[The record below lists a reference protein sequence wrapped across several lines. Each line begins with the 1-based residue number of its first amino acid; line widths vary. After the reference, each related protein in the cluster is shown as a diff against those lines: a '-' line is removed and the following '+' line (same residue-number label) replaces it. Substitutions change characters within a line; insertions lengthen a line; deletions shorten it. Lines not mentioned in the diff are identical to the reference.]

1 MSTSAHICI
10 IDDDAELSGL
20 LRKRLSDYGFTVSHF
35 PTGEAFFAPAELP
48 VFDLIILDVMLP
60 GEDGLSICR
69 RLRENGSIWADVP
82 ILFLSALGESV
93 DRVIG
98 LEVGGDDY
106 LAKPFETRELIA
118 RVKALLRRAARKVQW
133 VTAENPSFAGWTLD
147 LLSRQLIDSEGV
159 VVPLSS
165 GEFRLLSLFIE
176 HPQRILSR
184 ERIMELSSL
193 KGGGIY
199 DRSIDTQIKRLR
211 GKLRDDGRKP
221 SIIVTMRGD
230 GYMLACDVTHPS

>member
-1 MSTSAHICI
+1 MSKFSVKKPLTIFVVVVAVLVLGVVSYLSFGSESARLDTIQTA
-10 IDDDAELSGL
+10 AE
-20 LRKRLSDYGFTVSHF
+20 
-35 PTGEAFFAPAELP
+35 
-48 VFDLIILDVMLP
+48 
-60 GEDGLSICR
+60 
-69 RLRENGSIWADVP
+69 
-82 ILFLSALGESV
+82 
-93 DRVIG
+93 
-98 LEVGGDDY
+98 
-106 LAKPFETRELIA
+106 
-118 RVKALLRRAARKVQW
+118 
-133 VTAENPSFAGWTLD
+133 
-147 LLSRQLIDSEGV
+147 LIDSEGGI
-159 VVPLSS
+159 VPLSS

-230 GYMLACDVTHPS
+230 GYMLACDVTHTS

>member
-10 IDDDAELSGL
+10 IDDDSELSGL
-20 LRKRLSDYGFTVSHF
+20 LRKRLFDYGFSVSHF
-35 PTGEAFFAPAELP
+35 PTGEAFFAAAENP

-69 RLRENGSIWADVP
+69 RLREAGSLWADVP

-118 RVKALLRRAARKVQW
+118 RVKALLRRATRKVQW
-133 VTAENPSFAGWTLD
+133 VAAENPHFAGWTLD
-147 LLSRQLIDSEGV
+147 LLSRQLIDGDGV

-165 GEFRLLSLFIE
+165 GEFRLLSLFLE

-230 GYMLACDVTHPS
+230 GYMLACDVTRTS

>member
-20 LRKRLSDYGFTVSHF
+20 LRKRLSDYGFAVSHF
-35 PTGEAFFAPAELP
+35 SHGEAFFAADDRPL
-48 VFDLIILDVMLP
+48 FDLIILDVMLP

-69 RLRENGSIWADVP
+69 RLREVGSPWADVP

-118 RVKALLRRAARKVQW
+118 RVKALLRRATRKVQW

-165 GEFRLLSLFIE
+165 GEFRLLSLFLE
-176 HPQRILSR
+176 HPQRVLSR
-184 ERIMELSSL
+184 ERIMELSAL

-230 GYMLACDVTHPS
+230 GYMLACDVTRTS

>member
-20 LRKRLSDYGFTVSHF
+20 LKKRLCDYGFSVSHF
-35 PTGEAFFAPAELP
+35 PTGEAFFAPSELP
-48 VFDLIILDVMLP
+48 AFDLIILDVMLP

-69 RLRENGSIWADVP
+69 RLREAGSQWADVP

-133 VTAENPSFAGWTLD
+133 VAAENPSFAGWTLD
-147 LLSRQLIDSEGV
+147 LLS
-159 VVPLSS
+159 
-165 GEFRLLSLFIE
+165 LFLE

-184 ERIMELSSL
+184 ERIMELSSP

-211 GKLRDDGRKP
+211 IKLRDDGRRP

-230 GYMLACDVTHPS
+230 GYMLACDVTRSS

>member
-20 LRKRLSDYGFTVSHF
+20 LRKRLSDYGFTVTHF
-35 PTGEAFFAPAELP
+35 PAGESFFAHGDLP
-48 VFDLIILDVMLP
+48 PFDLIILDVMLP
-60 GEDGLSICR
+60 GEDGLTICR
-69 RLRENGSIWADVP
+69 RLREAGSPWADVP
-82 ILFLSALGESV
+82 ILFLRALGESV

-118 RVKALLRRAARKVQW
+118 RVKALLRRATRKVQW
-133 VTAENPSFAGWTLD
+133 VAAENPSFAGWTLD

-165 GEFRLLSLFIE
+165 GEFRLLSLFLE
-176 HPQRILSR
+176 HPQRVLSR
-184 ERIMELSSL
+184 ERIMELSAL

-230 GYMLACDVTHPS
+230 GYMLACDVTRTS

>member
-1 MSTSAHICI
+1 MMTRPHICLV
-10 IDDDAELSGL
+10 DDDAELRCL
-20 LRKRLSDYGFTVSHF
+20 LEKRLNDYGFAVTAF
-35 PTGEAFFAPAELP
+35 PAGDAFFAALNEMPSL
-48 VFDLIILDVMLP
+48 DLLLLDVMLP

-69 RLRENGSIWADVP
+69 RLRVPGTRWSEIP

-118 RVKALLRRAARKVQW
+118 RIKALLRRSGRRSCERC
-133 VTAENPSFAGWTLD
+133 TSPCFAGWTLD
-147 LLSRQLIDSEGV
+147 TFSRQLVDDEGV

-165 GEFRLLSLFIE
+165 GEFRLLTLFLE
-176 HPQRILSR
+176 HPRQILSR
-184 ERIMELSSL
+184 ERIMLLSAE
-193 KGGGIY
+193 KGGVLY

-211 GKLRDDGRKP
+211 SKLRDDGRNP
-221 SIIVTMRGD
+221 SLILTLRGD
-230 GYMLACDVTHPS
+230 GYLLACDVTNTP

>member
-10 IDDDAELSGL
+10 IDDDAKLSGL
-20 LRKRLSDYGFTVSHF
+20 LKKRLCDYGFSVSHF
-35 PTGEAFFAPAELP
+35 PTGEAFFAPSELP
-48 VFDLIILDVMLP
+48 AFDLIILDVMLP

-69 RLRENGSIWADVP
+69 RLREAGSQWADVP

-133 VTAENPSFAGWTLD
+133 VAAENPSFAGWTLD

-159 VVPLSS
+159 VVPLSA
-165 GEFRLLSLFIE
+165 GEFRLLSLFLE

-211 GKLRDDGRKP
+211 IKLRDDGRRP

-230 GYMLACDVTHPS
+230 GYMLACDVTRSS